1 MNQSEIK
8 TMAAL
13 SAGEVAN
20 TFGGYAPPDGWR
32 DDMLNPPAVP
42 ADPQPFDPK
51 VWWGAGKTKQPDR
64 EQSILRFYF

>member
-51 VWWGAGKTKQPDR
+51 VW
-64 EQSILRFYF
+64 